1 MVKESMK
8 FYLIENDHKLAEY
21 CAEQDYVPNNLPLD
35 MFMSMAEEVGW
46 VFTPNEYEAHHNTRT
61 LPKHYYL
68 RIV

>member
-1 MVKESMK
+1 MK

-21 CAEQDYVPNNLPLD
+21 CIEYNYTPNNLPID
-35 MFMSMAEEVGW
+35 KFVSMAEEVGW
-46 VFTPNEYEAHHNTRT
+46 VFSATEFEMHHNTRT